1 VHHVA
6 REEATW
12 TSRAAKRPPRG
23 GAAHRLSTTCYVHQ
37 DTVLTQLVAE
47 LEGLRASAQLPPGPV
62 ALLRAVLFTDSFTL
76 VALQRARELAMRRRI
91 PLGNSVLRRL
101 QQLVGG
107 IELGSNITLGEGV
120 FFVHP
125 VGVVIGGDA
134 RIGNRVRFYGS
145 NTVGTAHDDGYPT
158 IEDDVWV
165 GAGARILG
173 PITVGARSRI
183 GANAVVVTDIPP
195 DSIAVGIP
203 ATFRPITTERKSPS
217 LPTPAPLH
225 NGVHARATAP

>member
-1 VHHVA
+1 MFRKLLA
-6 REEATW
+6 DLRELRT
-12 TSRAAKRPPRG
+12 AAQVKEGP
-23 GAAHRLSTTCYVHQ
+23 AALLKLVVFSDSFR
-37 DTVLTQLVAE
+37 LVAM
-47 LEGLRASAQLPPGPV
+47 
-62 ALLRAVLFTDSFTL
+62 
-76 VALQRARELAMRRRI
+76 QRAREAA
-91 PLGNSVLRRL
+91 LRNHLSLVSTALRHT
-101 QQLVGG
+101 QQILSG
-107 IELGSNITLGEGV
+107 IELGSKVTLGEGV
-120 FFVHP
+120 YFVHP
-125 VGVVIGGDA
+125 VGIVIGGDA

-203 ATFRPITTERKSPS
+203 AKARPMRPRDVSAQRE
-217 LPTPAPLH
+217 
-225 NGVHARATAP
+225 